1 MECVHGVGWVV
12 GCKER
17 EKHLKSSPEL
27 WRQEK
32 HSTLSKI
39 QNNSELLEYR
49 VQVGLTGNNT
59 RKMDKSQI
67 MKGKGNLYYVTI
79 C

>member
-27 WRQEK
+27 LEARETALFQN
-32 HSTLSKI
+32 

-49 VQVGLTGNNT
+49 VQVGLTRNNT
-59 RKMDKSQI
+59 RKMDKGQI
-67 MKGKGNLYYVTI
+67 MKGKVI
-79 C
+79 CTM